1 MAKISCPNCGAIGN
15 EGSVC
20 EFCGTTITVKIKR
33 NITITKEKN
42 NSEKA
47 DIEEIIVGNNII
59 SKEKAKEIALEWL
72 EYDLNAAAYSITY
85 EEYLC
90 PIKEKI
96 KLFDI
101 EVEYFQI
108 PLFTYTGY
116 AKHSSSL
123 NKELYFFVAY
133 AGKDNEIPKQL
144 LSVLKF
150 SELHKYKIDDDFVKE
165 AFVSSL
171 KGKCAESKDLKR
183 LFVKN
188 KEKVWDSLKARGVK
202 SSYSDFDTPIIGHHV
217 LPLYLV
223 NFKIDGELSEYTL
236 IDGEGNIYREPNHII
251 LGDSVLKHY
260 LGDDFQDILDKKSE
274 EVIKKR
280 EEEKQRQYED
290 KVKKFK
296 AEAEKKGNAGATFF
310 WIGIIS
316 MLGSLIF
323 VSTSITALV
332 VVFVLGLVF
341 FIIGFCLIC
350 NA

>member
-72 EYDLNAAAYSITY
+72 EYDLNDAADRITY
-85 EEYLC
+85 EKYLC

-116 AKHSSSL
+116 AKESSSL
-123 NKELYFFVAY
+123 NKVLYFFVAY

-150 SELHKYKIDDDFVKE
+150 SELHKYKIDEDFVNK
-165 AFVSSL
+165 VSVYSL

-188 KEKVWDSLKARGVK
+188 KEKVWDSLKAREVK

-236 IDGEGNIYREPNHII
+236 IDGEGNIYLEPHPFI
-251 LGDSVLKHY
+251 LGDSVVKHY
-260 LGDDFQDILDKKSE
+260 LGDDFKDILDKKRE
-274 EVIKKR
+274 EVIKKQ
-280 EEEKQRQYED
+280 EEEKQRQEED
-290 KVKKFK
+290 EVKK
-296 AEAEKKGNAGATFF
+296 AEKKANARATFF
-310 WIGIIS
+310 LIGMIS

-323 VSTSITALV
+323 VSTSITAV
-332 VVFVLGLVF
+332 VVGFVLGLVF
-341 FIIGFCLIC
+341 LILSFEVL
-350 NA
+350 